1 MNDNK
6 QELPFRLQ
14 ITDNRTG
21 EVLTDENVSCIIGGM
36 GAINGKGCFINS
48 SCTIDVLAKVA
59 ACTIMAIQKITDEH
73 SEMKALIPFYM
84 ALNKKRNE

>member
-1 MNDNK
+1 MNDIK

-36 GAINGKGCFINS
+36 GAINGKGNFVNS

-59 ACTIMAIQKITDEH
+59 AYTIMALQKVMDEH
-73 SEMKALIPFYM
+73 GEMKTLIPYYM
-84 ALNKKRNE
+84 VLDKKRNE